1 MILLLQIL
9 TGLILLFLGGESL
22 VRGAVKLAQKFNI
35 PRLIIGITVV
45 AYGTSSPELLIT
57 LQASLKNLNDI
68 ALGNVIGSNIANIFL
83 VLGLVALLNPIIV
96 EKKLIGFDLNYMIV
110 TSFILFAFILTGE
123 LNFIKGIIFILILI
137 VYTISTYKRHQS
149 NQGKDIMAE
158 QVNEIEEQFF
168 FLNLTNKLALILVI
182 TGVLMLSLGGHFLVK
197 GASNL
202 ALNLGISEAAIAVT
216 IVAIGGSAPELA
228 TSIIAAFRKHSDLAI
243 GNVIGSNIFNILG
256 VLGISSLISP
266 ISIGVSLAI
275 FDIWVLLFATLLLS
289 HYVNKKKAIT
299 FFNGITFLFFYLLY
313 IIWQFIF

>member
-1 MILLLQIL
+1 MILLIQIL
-9 TGLILLFLGGESL
+9 TGLTLLFLGGESL

-110 TSFILFAFILTGE
+110 TSFILFAFVLTGE
-123 LNFIKGIIFILILI
+123 LNFMEGVIFILILL

-182 TGVLMLSLGGHFLVK
+182 TGVLMLSLGGHLLVK
-197 GASNL
+197 GASDL

-228 TSIIAAFRKHSDLAI
+228 TSIIAAYRKHSDLAI

-266 ISIGVSLAI
+266 LATNSSLAI
-275 FDIWVLLFATLLLS
+275 FDIWVLLFATLLLT

-299 FFNGITFLFFYLLY
+299 FFNGVTFLFFYLLY